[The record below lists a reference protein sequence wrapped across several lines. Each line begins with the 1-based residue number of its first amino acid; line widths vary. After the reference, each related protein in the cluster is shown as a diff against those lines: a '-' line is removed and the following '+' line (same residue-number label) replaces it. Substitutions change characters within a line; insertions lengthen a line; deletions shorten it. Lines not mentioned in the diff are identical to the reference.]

1 LPHRSEVE
9 LFNEISNAP
18 MLFPMKRTNAPI
30 YEIEIIHMVYIT
42 SITNFEE
49 CNPPRDQPNSCKQKT
64 TENIAKHTIG

>member
-42 SITNFEE
+42 SITILKNVTLQGI
-49 CNPPRDQPNSCKQKT
+49 NQILVNRKLLR
-64 TENIAKHTIG
+64 I